1 MLDIIVIL
9 KQIVV
14 EITPLN
20 EKKKPRDGIQV
31 PFWAIYS
38 QDDIV
43 DMNTLSAL
51 YDMRMMP
58 KVVRTDQT

>member
-20 EKKKPRDGIQV
+20 EKKKPWDGIQV

-43 DMNTLSAL
+43 DMSTLSAL

>member
-20 EKKKPRDGIQV
+20 EKKKPRDGIKV

-58 KVVRTDQT
+58 KVIRTDQT